1 MANFRDTKGRQLDWI
16 SSRIEDNFSNFI
28 HVDRHFNSSPILR
41 RIFSLARKLNFQSLV
56 IEEIVESECALLA
69 EENEALRIRLSGY
82 KSSRVRRL
90 LFLKS
95 LVGQPLGEKDL
106 LGYAIFKEDFIGDG
120 AAPAFHVYESVIQ
133 PPRDSQQN
141 NYIHCT
147 RTYQLNTSIGKLQVS
162 GVLYAQ
168 QNDATFVCAHVGL
181 RTVLASVLPEGDIS
195 YCRINQIAGIDH
207 KNSKVGEG
215 GKGLDPDQMA
225 AVLKAY
231 HLDFSKIIHEPTQG
245 LALPG
250 DFQRDL
256 YGAIESGQPALL
268 GFELSGNVSG
278 RHIIPV
284 IGHTFNEDTWVA
296 SASRDYFDEGLKY
309 YPSENWLS
317 TYAVHDDNCGP
328 YFCLPRH
335 YLKKDNFRIILSLK
349 RHPTETEPVEA
360 EAIALAYLN
369 ALANAINDNGEW
381 MKRFKTYARHGFL
394 VLRALH
400 VTKQE
405 YLNHIRQARCWNGN
419 VTADASVSEIEA
431 TLPDYFWMI
440 EASAPELF
448 SASRRKF
455 GEILIRSDLEFPKP
469 LDFSLIILARL
480 PGQILT
486 LESKLLNTR
495 PAGTDSHVELFSYL
509 REER

>member
-1 MANFRDTKGRQLDWI
+1 MTNFRDTKGKQLDWV
-16 SSRIEDNFSNFI
+16 SSRIEDDFSNFI
-28 HVDRHFNSSPILR
+28 HVDQYFNSSHILR
-41 RIFSLARKLNFQSLV
+41 RIFSLARKLKYKSLV
-56 IEEIVESECALLA
+56 VEEILEPECALLA
-69 EENEALRIRLSGY
+69 EENDALRTRLPGY
-82 KSSRVRRL
+82 KLSRVRRL
-90 LFLKS
+90 LFLS
-95 LVGQPLGEKDL
+95 SPVGEAPDEKAL
-106 LGYAIFKEDFIGDG
+106 LGYAIFKEDFIGNGG
-120 AAPAFHVYESVIQ
+120 APVFHVYESVIQ
-133 PPRDSQQN
+133 PPRDSLQN

-147 RTYQLNTSIGKLQVS
+147 RTYHLNTSIGELQVS

-181 RTVLASVLPEGDIS
+181 RTVLASVLPEGDITYS
-195 YCRINQIAGIDH
+195 RINQIAGIDH

-231 HLDFSKIIHEPTQG
+231 GLHYSKIIHEPTQG

-268 GFELSGNVSG
+268 GFELSGNASG

-335 YLKKDNFRIILSLK
+335 FLKKDNFRIILSLK
-349 RHPTETEPVEA
+349 RQPTETGPVDA

-400 VTKQE
+400 LSKEE
-405 YLNHIRQARCWNGN
+405 YLEHIKASRCWNGSE
-419 VTADASVSEIEA
+419 TAETSVSEIESS
-431 TLPDYFWMI
+431 LPDYFWMI

-455 GEILIRSDLEFPKP
+455 GEILIRSDVESPKP
-469 LDFSLIILARL
+469 LDFSLFVLTRL
-480 PGQILT
+480 PGQLLT
-486 LESKLLNTR
+486 LESNLLNTR
-495 PAGTDSHVELFSYL
+495 PAGTHSHVELFSY
-509 REER
+509 ERKGG